1 MEYIK
6 NELLGDTIDS
16 FLEVWQHLLNS
27 EQYVNKKYLDK
38 LDKVI
43 FNNMKKKIKEIEVY
57 YLLRLEDLGVK
68 LGLFQ
73 KLKIYFSGLRP
84 IYNANKKNKRRKN
97 NGIF

>member
-6 NELLGDTIDS
+6 NELMGDTIDS

-43 FNNMKKKIKEIEVY
+43 FSNMKKKIKEIEVY

-84 IYNANKKNKRRKN
+84 IYNANKK
-97 NGIF
+97 

>member
-6 NELLGDTIDS
+6 NELMGDTIDS

-84 IYNANKKNKRRKN
+84 IYNANKKNKRRKK
-97 NGIF
+97 